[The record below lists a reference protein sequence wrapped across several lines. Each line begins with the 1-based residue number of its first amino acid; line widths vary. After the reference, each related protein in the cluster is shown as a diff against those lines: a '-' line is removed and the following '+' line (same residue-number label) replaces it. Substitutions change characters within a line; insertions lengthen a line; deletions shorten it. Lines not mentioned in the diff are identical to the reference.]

1 MLPGICMFL
10 LCTMPDDDPSSSSSS
25 QSSSSSLYDMSS
37 LSSSTSVERLD
48 NAAAK
53 LLCNVTLPTKFIKI
67 VANKCIQMY
76 VCIYVASVLG
86 IQLLTVNYVYTC
98 TSKLFSNKKY
108 G

>member
-37 LSSSTSVERLD
+37 SSSSTSVERLD

-76 VCIYVASVLG
+76 V
-86 IQLLTVNYVYTC
+86 
-98 TSKLFSNKKY
+98 FM
-108 G
+108 